1 MKLTKQNKLKSIMRK
16 YSAIS
21 ILAIFVFSVSVFAQQ
36 TQKLNSIC
44 DDGCIARIQSIMDNY
59 RKKHNIPGLQVA
71 LSFANQPIQVFCSG
85 SKIIDGRIPI
95 DADSLFEIGS
105 TTKSFSAA
113 IVLQLVKEGK
123 IGLDDTV
130 GKWFGDEYPEWRD
143 NTVNDL
149 LNMTSTI
156 FDYFDNDGGIFE
168 KIYWQNPTHAWTAK
182 ELNDFC
188 YQKGPNCIRD
198 NPKIHTPFCARKP
211 GQGWSYSNTN
221 YILLERIA
229 EKASGKSF
237 AELMRGRIL
246 EPLYLTSAVY
256 DPEKN
261 PATIKNF
268 TNAYHYDPTTNKIDD
283 VTNFSLSAAR
293 AAGAI
298 IATTE
303 DLAKWVRALFSGK
316 VLATAEF
323 ERMTRVVCMQDGED
337 CQAGETAS
345 PLSKVPGYS
354 CGLMRLPG
362 FETNAPASSFIWA
375 HTGGSAGHGS
385 IFVYDIKNDF
395 VLAAMQNGIGSG
407 NLVSLA
413 REIDLSIF
421 PEEIR

>member
-1 MKLTKQNKLKSIMRK
+1 MAKNIKLRLIAMKYIPIL
-16 YSAIS
+16 IS
-21 ILAIFVFSVSVFAQQ
+21 TILIFSLSVFAQQ
-36 TQKLNSIC
+36 SPKSNSIC
-44 DDGCIARIQSIMDNY
+44 DDVCITKIQSIIDNY
-59 RKKHNIPGLQVA
+59 RKRFSIPGLQVA
-71 LSFANQPIQVFCSG
+71 LSFANQPTQVLCSG
-85 SKIIDGRIPI
+85 SKTIDGKNQIE
-95 DADSLFEIGS
+95 ASSLFEIGS

-113 IVLQLVKEGK
+113 IVLQLVREGK
-123 IGLDDTV
+123 IRLDDTID
-130 GKWFGDEYPEWRD
+130 KWFGDEYPVWRD

-149 LNMTSTI
+149 LDMTSTT

-168 KIYWQNPTHAWTAK
+168 KVYWQNPTHIWTTK

-188 YQKGPNCIRD
+188 YQEGPNCTRE
-198 NPKIHTPFCARKP
+198 NPKIHTPFCAQKP
-211 GQGWSYSNTN
+211 GKGWSYSNTN

-237 AELMRGRIL
+237 SELMRRRIL
-246 EPLYLTSAVY
+246 EPLHLTSAVY

-268 TNAYHYDPTTNKIDD
+268 TNAYHYDPTTNKIQD
-283 VTNFSLSAAR
+283 VSNFSLSAAR

-323 ERMTRVVCMQDGED
+323 ERMTRVVCMQPGED
-337 CQAGETAS
+337 CQAGETAP
-345 PLSKVPGYS
+345 PLSRVPGYS
-354 CGLMRLPG
+354 CGLMRFPG
-362 FETNAPASSFIWA
+362 FEVNVPTSNFIWA

-385 IFVYDIKNDF
+385 IFVYDIKNNF
-395 VLAAMQNGIGSG
+395 VLAAMQNVIGSG

-421 PEEIR
+421 SKEGR